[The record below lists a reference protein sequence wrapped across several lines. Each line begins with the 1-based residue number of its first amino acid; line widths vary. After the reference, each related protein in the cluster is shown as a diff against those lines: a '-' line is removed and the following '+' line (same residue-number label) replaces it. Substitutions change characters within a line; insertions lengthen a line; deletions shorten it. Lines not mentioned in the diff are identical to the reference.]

1 MTNPN
6 AVEVLLV
13 EDNPQHA
20 ELMLRALRQYNLANR
35 VFVAKD
41 GAEALAFLFSTDNFA
56 DRNAEPPPKVI
67 FLDLKLPKV
76 DGFEVLRRIKADEHT
91 RLIPVVVL
99 TTSQQEQD
107 IIRSYRLGANSYIA
121 KPVKFDL
128 FVQAVSEA
136 GRYWM
141 LRNIPPR
148 EDGV

>member
-20 ELMLRALRQYNLANR
+20 ELMLRALRQHNLANR

-41 GAEALAFLFSTDNFA
+41 GTEALAFLFGTEVFPH
-56 DRNAEPPPKVI
+56 RNAEPPPKVI

-121 KPVKFDL
+121 KPVRFDL

-148 EDGV
+148 EDCI